1 MGLDGSKSHPSAKRP
16 PKGSGYIESMKT
28 TVSIPDDVFEQ
39 AERLARGARKSL
51 SQLFAAAL
59 REYVARRAPEEVTD
73 RMDQVCSEL
82 DEPADPFVSAAAG
95 RILARSEW

>member
-1 MGLDGSKSHPSAKRP
+1 
-16 PKGSGYIESMKT
+16 MKIA
-28 TVSIPDDVFEQ
+28 VSIPDDVLEQ
-39 AERLARGARKSL
+39 AERLARSTRKSRN
-51 SQLFAAAL
+51 QLFCDAL
-59 REYVARRAPEEVTD
+59 REYVARHAPKEVTD